1 MSTHVSKITKK
12 YRAFKRLFW
21 SLSFLSNFGLIL
33 AFFIYGLIFGEKTT
47 QYSLALVG
55 IVGLVV
61 SGLSVILKQHW
72 RTPLILVLG
81 GLYWAINEFANVL
94 IAVAV
99 CIVLDELIFT
109 PCYKYFANKTMING
123 EIDRRL

>member
-12 YRAFKRLFW
+12 YRSFKRIFW

-33 AFFIYGLIFGEKTT
+33 AFFIYGLIFGEKST

-55 IVGLVV
+55 IVGLIV
-61 SGLSVILKQHW
+61 SGISLILKQHW
-72 RTPLILVLG
+72 RTPLIIVVG

-109 PCYKYFANKTMING
+109 PCYKHFANKTMING

>member
-1 MSTHVSKITKK
+1 MSIHASRLTKK
-12 YRAFKRLFW
+12 YRALKWLFW

-33 AFFIYGLIFGEKTT
+33 GFFIYGLICGEKTT

-55 IVGLVV
+55 IVGIIA

-72 RTPLILVLG
+72 RTPLILVVG

-99 CIVLDELIFT
+99 CIVADELIFT
-109 PCYKYFANKTMING
+109 PCYKHFANKTMING
-123 EIDRRL
+123 EIDKRL